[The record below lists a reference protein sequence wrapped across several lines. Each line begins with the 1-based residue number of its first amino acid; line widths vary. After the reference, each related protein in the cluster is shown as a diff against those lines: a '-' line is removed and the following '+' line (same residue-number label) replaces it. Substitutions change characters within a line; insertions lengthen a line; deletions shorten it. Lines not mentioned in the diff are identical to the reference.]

1 MNSLTLPRWFGRKK
15 RSKEAKEATEAA
27 HRRQSVILSENVY
40 ENLHLPDLDV
50 NEAIRGFRGHRGHDI
65 IDGAEAETEAEVQY
79 RFYSTPLGHSSPLSH
94 SSNSRPRPFS
104 FDEGQGQ
111 IWLLQGEWANIWVV
125 KKTLS

>member
-15 RSKEAKEATEAA
+15 RSKEAKEAAEAA
-27 HRRQSVILSENVY
+27 HKRQSVILSENPY

-65 IDGAEAETEAEVQY
+65 IVGASAASAGAEVESEAVQY
-79 RFYSTPLGHSSPLSH
+79 RFHSTPLGHSSPLSH

-111 IWLLQGEWANIWVV
+111 IWLLQGE
-125 KKTLS
+125 